1 MGRRRIN
8 IAIDGHSSAGKS
20 TMAKSLAKEL
30 NYVYIDTGAM
40 YRAATLHAMKE
51 RSIVE
56 REVNEVGLR
65 AGLDRMFLS
74 FRYNPQSE
82 QSEIHLN
89 GINVEKEI
97 RSMDVAQKVSL
108 IARVPEV
115 RKKLVHIQQRMA
127 EGGGVVMDGRD
138 IGTVVL
144 PQAELKIFMTADPE
158 TRAYRRLREL
168 QDNGKKV
175 SYDEVLEN
183 VLERDRIDSE
193 RAVAPLRQAEDAV
206 VVDNSEL
213 TVEEQFNFL
222 VNLARTRMQEGD

>member
-1 MGRRRIN
+1 
-8 IAIDGHSSAGKS
+8 
-20 TMAKSLAKEL
+20 MAKSLAKEL

-40 YRAATLHAMKE
+40 YRAATLHVMKE
-51 RSIVE
+51 RNIVE

-115 RKKLVHIQQRMA
+115 RNKLVHIQQRMA
-127 EGGGVVMDGRD
+127 EGGGVVTDGRD

-144 PQAELKIFMTADPE
+144 PKAELKIFMTADPE

>member
-56 REVNEVGLR
+56 RDVNEVGLR

-89 GINVEKEI
+89 GVNVEKEI

>member
-1 MGRRRIN
+1 MGRSRIN

-40 YRAATLHAMKE
+40 YRAATLHAMRE
-51 RSIVE
+51 RNVMDGT
-56 REVNEVGLR
+56 VNEIGLK

-74 FRYNPQSE
+74 FRYNPQTE

-89 GINVEKEI
+89 GLNVEKEI

-108 IARVPEV
+108 VARVPEV
-115 RKKLVHIQQRMA
+115 RSKLVAIQKRMSEA
-127 EGGGVVMDGRD
+127 GGVVMDGRD

-144 PQAELKIFMTADPE
+144 PSAELKIFMTADPE
-158 TRAYRRLREL
+158 TRAYRRLREM
-168 QDNGKKV
+168 QQKGKSV
-175 SYDEVLEN
+175 SYNEVLEN

-193 RAVAPLRQAEDAV
+193 RAVAPLRQADDAV

-222 VNLARTRMQEGD
+222 VTLARTRMEDQA

>member
-1 MGRRRIN
+1 
-8 IAIDGHSSAGKS
+8 
-20 TMAKSLAKEL
+20 MAKSLAKEL

-56 REVNEVGLR
+56 RDVNEVGLR

-89 GINVEKEI
+89 GVNVEKEI

-144 PQAELKIFMTADPE
+144 PQAQLKIFMTADPE

-175 SYDEVLEN
+175 SYNEVLEN

-222 VNLARTRMQEGD
+222 VNLARTRMQDGD

>member
-20 TMAKSLAKEL
+20 TLAKSLAKEL
-30 NYVYIDTGAM
+30 NYVYVDTGAM
-40 YRAATLHAMKE
+40 YRAATLHAMRE
-51 RSIVE
+51 RTIVDGV
-56 REVNEVGLR
+56 VNEVGLR
-65 AGLDRMFLS
+65 AGLDRMFLA
-74 FRYNPQSE
+74 FRYNPQTE

-89 GINVEKEI
+89 GANVEKEI
-97 RSMDVAQKVSL
+97 RAMDVAQKVSL

-115 RKKLVHIQQRMA
+115 RHKLVAIQQRMA

-138 IGTVVL
+138 IGTVVM

-158 TRAYRRLREL
+158 TRAYRRLHEL
-168 QDNGKKV
+168 QSAGKKV
-175 SYDEVLEN
+175 SYDEVLDN

-193 RAVAPLRQAEDAV
+193 RAVAPLKQAEDAV

-213 TVEEQFNFL
+213 TLDEQFNFL
-222 VNLARTRMQEGD
+222 VHLARTRMQEGA

>member
-1 MGRRRIN
+1 
-8 IAIDGHSSAGKS
+8 
-20 TMAKSLAKEL
+20 MAKSLAKEL
-30 NYVYIDTGAM
+30 NYVYVDTGAM
-40 YRAATLHAMKE
+40 YRAATLHAMRE
-51 RSIVE
+51 RSVVDSQ
-56 REVNEVGLR
+56 VNEVGLK
-65 AGLDRMFLS
+65 AGLDRMFLA
-74 FRYNPQSE
+74 FRYNPQTE

-89 GINVEKEI
+89 GTNVEKEI
-97 RSMDVAQKVSL
+97 RSMEVAQKVSL
-108 IARVPEV
+108 VARVPEV
-115 RKKLVHIQQRMA
+115 RTKLVAIQQRMA

-158 TRAYRRLREL
+158 TRAYRRLREM
-168 QDNGKKV
+168 QEQGKSV
-175 SYDEVLEN
+175 SYNEVLEN

-222 VNLARTRMQEGD
+222 VSLARTRMDESN

>member
-1 MGRRRIN
+1 MGKSRIN

-51 RSIVE
+51 RSIVDTT
-56 REVNEVGLR
+56 VNEVGLR
-65 AGLDRMFLS
+65 AGLERMFLS
-74 FRYNPQSE
+74 FRYNPKTE

-89 GINVEKEI
+89 GNNVEKEI
-97 RSMDVAQKVSL
+97 RTMEVAQKVSL
-108 IARVPEV
+108 VARVPEV
-115 RKKLVHIQQRMA
+115 RTKLVAIQQRMA

-144 PQAELKIFMTADPE
+144 PEASLKIFMTADPE
-158 TRAYRRLREL
+158 TRAYRRLREM
-168 QDNGKKV
+168 QNAGKKV
-175 SYDEVLEN
+175 SYDDVLEN

-193 RAVAPLRQAEDAV
+193 RAVAPLRQSDDAV

-222 VNLARTRMQEGD
+222 VSLARTRMADPS